1 MTYQTFLQR
10 SRIEATA
17 DEVFAWHTR
26 PGAFER
32 LTPPFE
38 DVDIVEPAVVEPGG
52 RAHLRVPMGPMKVS
66 WIARIAEVT
75 PGRGFRDE
83 QVSGPFAHWVH
94 NHRFL
99 PQPDGACVLE
109 DEIEY
114 ALPMGPLGAF
124 FGGAYTREKL
134 RQLFFDR
141 HARTARDLSLHR
153 SANLGALRIAI
164 TGATGL
170 VGSSLIP
177 FLTTGGH
184 TVIPLSRRPLPAWP
198 NAIRWDAEKGFADG
212 IAGLDGI
219 DAVVH
224 LAGENIVGGAWTP
237 ERKRVLRASRIEGTR
252 NLCEALAKLDRK
264 PRVLVSAS
272 AVGYYG
278 DPGDREVDE
287 SAPAGQGFLADISR
301 EWEDATQPA
310 RDAGIR
316 VVTLRIGIVLSP
328 KGGALAKMLTPFS
341 WGVGGRLGTGRQ
353 YMSWI
358 SIDDLVGAIHHAI
371 ATPSV
376 VGAVNATAP
385 HPATNAEMTKTLA
398 RVLYRPVGPPVP
410 NFALSGLYGHELADA
425 VLLRGVRAVPRVL
438 MESGYRFAHDDLEQA
453 LRAVLGRRR
462 LGTAAVATPRSPE
475 QATSAEGGAHGTR

>member
-1 MTYQTFLQR
+1 MTRERFVQR
-10 SRIEATA
+10 TRLEATA

-38 DVDIVEPAVVEPGG
+38 DVEIVEPAVVEKGR
-52 RAHLRVPMGPMKVS
+52 RAHLRVPMGPLRKS

-94 NHRFL
+94 EHRFL

-114 ALPMGPLGAF
+114 ALPMGALGSL
-124 FGGAYTREKL
+124 FGGSYVRGKL
-134 RQLFFDR
+134 RQLFHDR
-141 HARTARDLSLHR
+141 HERTARDLAAHR
-153 SANLGALRIAI
+153 RANLGSWRIAM

-170 VGSSLIP
+170 VGGALVP

-184 TVIPLSRRPLPAWP
+184 TVVPLSRRPLPAWP
-198 NAIRWDAEKGFADG
+198 NSIRWDAEKGFPDG
-212 IAGLDGI
+212 TAGLEGL

-237 ERKRVLRASRIEGTR
+237 ERKRVLRASRIDGTR

-264 PRVLVSAS
+264 PRVLVAAS

-278 DPGDREVDE
+278 DPGENEVDE
-287 SAPAGQGFLADISR
+287 TSPAGQGFLADVSR
-301 EWEDATQPA
+301 DWEAATEPA
-310 RDAGIR
+310 RAAGIR
-316 VVTLRIGIVLSP
+316 VVLLRIGIVLSP
-328 KGGALAKMLTPFS
+328 RGGALQKMLTPFS

-358 SIDDLVGAIHHAI
+358 SIDDLVGAIHHAL
-371 ATPSV
+371 ATP
-376 VGAVNATAP
+376 GLDGPVNATGP
-385 HPATNAEMTKTLA
+385 LPVTNAEMTATLA
-398 RVLYRPVGPPVP
+398 RVLSRPVGPPVP
-410 NFALSGLYGHELADA
+410 NLALKTLYGGELADA
-425 VLLRGVRAVPRVL
+425 VLLRGVRAVPRRL
-438 MESGYRFAHDDLEQA
+438 MESGYRFAHSNLEEA

-462 LGTAAVATPRSPE
+462 LLTPSEASTTIPSDNAAVAGRGT
-475 QATSAEGGAHGTR
+475 HGT